1 MTNFRGEW
9 GPSRRSRLWV
19 TTALALTVLGMTA
32 GGSVARAAE
41 GDAVDTALQISQ
53 VPREEAMQFDIP
65 AGLMSDVLL
74 TFGEQTGYQ
83 VLYPTDLARNVVSPG
98 VSGGMTPDEA
108 LVRLLGGSGLV
119 YRFASED
126 TVTVSSPEKKES
138 GVLLAPI
145 VVTNTA
151 TKTDT
156 PMDEIPASV
165 SVITREDMDRRGAE
179 TLNDA
184 MSYTPGIRII
194 DYPGGQGNSQLY
206 LRGFRTLNFAG
217 EYHDG
222 LRGGFNGFDND
233 IELYGMERAD
243 FLRGPASVL
252 YGQGEPG
259 GLLNLVT
266 KRPTFDAVNEVQM
279 QVGNFEHFQ
288 GAFDVGGSADENG
301 DLLYRVVGLARR
313 SGTQFE
319 HIPDDREYF
328 APSITW
334 NGSDDTSVT
343 LLTSYLH
350 KKGGG
355 AEQSFPASGTIDDN
369 PNGSIDHDLFLG
381 EPDHND
387 SDVSNFASTVII
399 DHRFNDTFALHS
411 TTRYLY
417 ADAEYSTVGSRSGT
431 LTGDRLLSRNS
442 QYREQEAHQILTDNS
457 VEVTLDTGPVYHTIL
472 GGVDYAAYTRSET
485 RFAGNNTTLD
495 VFSPSYGT
503 PISIGSVPLVDTRL
517 TIQQVGVYGQ
527 DQAQIGNLT
536 LTGNL
541 RFDKVKSNSKN
552 RRTSSSTVLSDSALT
567 WRAGTI
573 YAFDSGVSPYASYS
587 TSFFPQVAAP
597 AFDGT
602 PFDPTEGEQFEVGVK
617 YQPPGHDSS
626 VTASAFRIKQ
636 TNVLSADPSHVGFF
650 LATGEVVSKG
660 LELEGRVDLADG
672 LFAMGSYTYT
682 DAVVTKDTFQIG
694 VKGNQMV
701 AVPKHQ
707 GSIWLD
713 YTLQDGPLSGLGL
726 GSGVRYV
733 GKSFDASNTN
743 IVDAYTLVDASI
755 RYDLGEALPSLAGTE
770 LKIDGTN
777 LFDTEYYTPGFSRN
791 LVFAGNER
799 RVISTLTHRW

>member
-1 MTNFRGEW
+1 MNFRGEW
-9 GPSRRSRLWV
+9 RPSRRSRLWM
-19 TTALALTVLGMTA
+19 TTALAVTVLGMTA
-32 GGSVARAAE
+32 TGSAAYAAE
-41 GDAVDTALQISQ
+41 GDAVNTALQISQ
-53 VPREEAMQFDIP
+53 VPRNEVMQFDIP
-65 AGLMSDVLL
+65 AGLIPDVLL

-83 VLYPTDLARNVVSPG
+83 VLYPTDLARDVASPG
-98 VSGGMTPDEA
+98 VSGEMTPNEA
-108 LVRLLGGSGLV
+108 LERLLGASGLV

-126 TVTVSSPEKKES
+126 TVTVSAQEEKQNE
-138 GVLLAPI
+138 GMLLPPI
-145 VVTNTA
+145 LVTDTA

-156 PMDEIPASV
+156 RMDEIPASV
-165 SVITREDMDRRGAE
+165 SVITREDMDRRGVE

-222 LRGGFNGFDND
+222 LRGGFNGYDND
-233 IELYGMERAD
+233 IELYGVEQVD

-259 GLLNLVT
+259 GLLNLTT
-266 KRPTFDAVNEVQM
+266 KRPTRDAVNEVQM

-288 GAFDVGGSADENG
+288 GAFDVGGSTNENG
-301 DLLYRVVGLARR
+301 DLLYRIVGLARR

-334 NGSDDTSVT
+334 NASDDTSVT

-387 SDVSNFASTVII
+387 SDVSNLATTVII
-399 DHRFNDTFALHS
+399 DHRFNETFAMHS
-411 TTRYLY
+411 ATRYLY

-442 QYREQEAHQILTDNS
+442 QYREQEAHQILTDNN
-457 VEVTLDTGPVYHTIL
+457 VEVTLDTGPVFHTIL

-485 RFAGNNTTLD
+485 RFNGNNTTLD
-495 VFSPSYGT
+495 VFNPSYGT
-503 PISIGSVPLVDTRL
+503 PISIGTTPSVDTRL
-517 TIQQVGVYGQ
+517 TIQQVGLYGQ
-527 DQAQIGNLT
+527 EQAQIGDLT

-541 RFDKVKSNSKN
+541 RYDQVKSNSKN
-552 RRTSSSTVLSDSALT
+552 KRNGTTTKLSDSALT
-567 WRAGTI
+567 WRGGAI
-573 YAFDSGVSPYASYS
+573 YAFNSGVSPYASYS

-602 PFDPTEGEQFEVGVK
+602 SFDPTEGEEYEVGVK
-617 YQPPGHDSS
+617 YEPRGYNSS
-626 VTASAFRIKQ
+626 VTASVFHITQ
-636 TNVLSADPSHVGFF
+636 TNVLSADPSHTGYF
-650 LATGEVVSKG
+650 LAAGEVVSKG
-660 LELEGRVDLADG
+660 LELEGRIDLADG
-672 LFAMGSYTYT
+672 LYTKGSYTYT
-682 DAVVTKDTFQIG
+682 DAVITKDTSQIG

-707 GSIWLD
+707 GSVWLD
-713 YTLQDGPLSGLGL
+713 YTLQGGPLSGLGL
-726 GSGVRYV
+726 GGGVRYV
-733 GKSFDASNTN
+733 GKTFDASNTN
-743 IVDAYTLVDASI
+743 IVDAYALFDASI
-755 RYDLGEALPSLAGTE
+755 RYDLGEVLPSLAGTE
-770 LKIDGTN
+770 LRVDGSN